1 MKKLFLLFALI
12 VLPYQLTYAL
22 VDRQII
28 TKTYATNCFIMGYC
42 TFKIPESQTGVLDPQ
57 VFRISVDNE
66 VTFRILDM
74 SVNLDLARCGR
85 AMKDKVW
92 KYVVRTLYNNNGNI
106 TLRVVGKFKSSNAAF
121 VDIGQVSVSDIID
134 YQQFGCR

>member
-12 VLPYQLTYAL
+12 VLPYQLAYAL
-22 VDRQII
+22 VDRQLI

-42 TFKIPESQTGVLDPQ
+42 TFKIPEDQTGVLDPQ
-57 VFRISVDNE
+57 IFRISVDNE

-134 YQQFGCR
+134 YQQFSCR

>member
-42 TFKIPESQTGVLDPQ
+42 TFKIPEGQTGVLDPQ

>member
-1 MKKLFLLFALI
+1 MKKLLLLFALI
-12 VLPYQLTYAL
+12 VLPYQLAYAL
-22 VDRQII
+22 VDRQLI

-42 TFKIPESQTGVLDPQ
+42 TFKIPEDQTGVLDPQ
-57 VFRISVDNE
+57 VFRISTENE

-74 SVNLDLARCGR
+74 SVNLDIARCGR
-85 AMKDKVW
+85 AMKEKVW

-106 TLRVVGKFKSSNAAF
+106 TLRVVGKFKASNAAF

-134 YQQFGCR
+134 YQQFRSR

>member
-42 TFKIPESQTGVLDPQ
+42 TFKIPESLTGVLDPQ

>member
-1 MKKLFLLFALI
+1 MKKLLLLFALI

-22 VDRQII
+22 VDRQLI

-42 TFKIPESQTGVLDPQ
+42 TFKIPEDQKGVLDPQ
-57 VFRISVDNE
+57 VFRISAENE
-66 VTFRILDM
+66 ATFRILDM

-92 KYVVRTLYNNNGNI
+92 KYVVRTIYNNNGNI

-134 YQQFGCR
+134 YQQFRCR

>member
-1 MKKLFLLFALI
+1 MKKLLLLFALI
-12 VLPYQLTYAL
+12 VLPYQLAYAL
-22 VDRQII
+22 VDRQLI

-42 TFKIPESQTGVLDPQ
+42 SFKIPEDQAGVLDPQ
-57 VFRISVDNE
+57 VFRISAENE

-74 SVNLDLARCGR
+74 SVNLDIARCGR
-85 AMKDKVW
+85 AMKEKIW

-134 YQQFGCR
+134 YQQFSCR